1 MLSLGFALL
10 WQGGERVEMFSKP
23 SSKTSKTEWG
33 QWKGGWT
40 GSKQRWNSCEAY
52 RRARVEHSR
61 GLAELWTRIDNWEIP
76 GNRIKEEASKIMDEE
91 AQLSKQVED
100 QAQAKSQELS
110 RGPLEWVS
118 GDRAGGFQ
126 LILQR
131 GEPTRMMSESIRQ
144 HINAVISTSNN
155 LAKTNLTKSQRRAT
169 TVRFT
174 ALREHD
180 CYHTFGQPL
189 CARSKGRPKG
199 G

>member
-1 MLSLGFALL
+1 MPKSCVILRFCATLAGRGPGRNVF
-10 WQGGERVEMFSKP
+10 QP

-110 RGPLEWVS
+110 TRPLPE
-118 GDRAGGFQ
+118 
-126 LILQR
+126 
-131 GEPTRMMSESIRQ
+131 
-144 HINAVISTSNN
+144 
-155 LAKTNLTKSQRRAT
+155 
-169 TVRFT
+169 TVPADFSSF
-174 ALREHD
+174 
-180 CYHTFGQPL
+180 C
-189 CARSKGRPKG
+189 KGVNPQE
-199 G
+199 